1 MKMRSTKQV
10 AMFEL
15 PGKVKDIVLCVG
27 NCFLWDAIFVFVLYS
42 TGIFETVE
50 ILMLISY
57 MY

>member
-10 AMFEL
+10 AMVEL
-15 PGKVKDIVLCVG
+15 PGKVKNIVLCVR
-27 NCFLWDAIFVFVLYS
+27 NCFLWDAIFVFVLYP